1 MYKIIVDT
9 DIGSDIDD
17 VMALSYLLSH
27 KDYEILGITTVTG
40 DPVGRARIAS
50 ALVRHA
56 GVTIPI
62 YPGAASPLK
71 IKQIQTEVPQ
81 LAGVHRWEHQT
92 DFKEHMELEF
102 LYDLISNNPGEIII
116 LSIGPLTNI
125 ARLFIKYPETPQ
137 LIKGFYSMS
146 GRFGTGEIAGDVLEW
161 NVMLDPDAAKIVYET
176 PITTHCCVGAEI
188 TRQMR
193 MVSKEVKKHF
203 DNEQYKIIYDFCRV
217 WFEKREY
224 MTFHD
229 PLVAAVIDNPLIC
242 NFQEGVIKIDEKAIT
257 HWHPEAV
264 NGHNSVAVGVDK
276 EQFFNHFFRVLEN
289 FGK

>member
-27 KDYEILGITTVTG
+27 KDFEILGITTVTG
-40 DPVGRARIAS
+40 DPVSRARIAS
-50 ALVRHA
+50 ALIKHA
-56 GVTIPI
+56 GKNIPI
-62 YPGAASPLK
+62 YPGSASPLN

-81 LAGVHRWEHQT
+81 LIGVNRWEHQT

-102 LYDLISNNPGEIII
+102 LHDLICSNPGEVII
-116 LSIGPLTNI
+116 LSIGPMTNI
-125 ARLFIKYPETPQ
+125 ARLFTKYPETPQ

-146 GRFGTGEIAGDVLEW
+146 GRFGIEENFSDLLEW
-161 NVMLDPDAAKIVYET
+161 NVMLDPEAAKIVYNT
-176 PITTHCCVGAEI
+176 PIPVHRCVGSNI

-193 MVSKEVKKHF
+193 MESIDVKKHF
-203 DNEQYKIIYDFCRV
+203 DTDQFKIIYDFCRV
-217 WFEKREY
+217 WFEKREF

-229 PLVAAVIDNPLIC
+229 PLTAAVIDNPQLC
-242 NFQEGVIKIDEKAIT
+242 SFQRGSIKIDEKSVT
-257 HWHPEAV
+257 YWQPEAPG
-264 NGHNSVAVGVDK
+264 GHNSVAVDVKK
-276 EQFFNHFFRVLEN
+276 EQFFTHFFTVLKN